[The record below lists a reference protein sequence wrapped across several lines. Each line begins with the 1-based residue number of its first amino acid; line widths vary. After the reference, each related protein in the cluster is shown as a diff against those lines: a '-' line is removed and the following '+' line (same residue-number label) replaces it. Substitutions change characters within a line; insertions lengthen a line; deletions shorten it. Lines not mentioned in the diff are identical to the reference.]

1 MKTTL
6 SAIKRYWREALI
18 LATLL
23 VIAIALPYFEVRSP
37 MLTMLVAVIVAAYF
51 FATWAC
57 KPRYGD
63 NSEKE

>member
-37 MLTMLVAVIVAAYF
+37 ALTMLVAIIVAAYF
-51 FATWAC
+51 FATWTC
-57 KPRYGD
+57 KPSYGD